1 VGRFV
6 DRHVKGALR
15 GVYRGVLELQLL
27 GSLIDEATEGLRVG
41 DGQDF
46 GLTGADHAVL

>member
-1 VGRFV
+1 MGRFV

-15 GVYRGVLELQLL
+15 GVDRGVLKLQLL

-41 DGQDF
+41 D
-46 GLTGADHAVL
+46 